1 MSKENWVSQVFQTSE
16 AGVSSAFEP
25 ELIPDN
31 QLAWMKNGVIR
42 GGKPHTRTPLRF
54 RLTLPRGKLQ
64 GVGFFSI
71 QNGMLVVSIGGNI
84 YRIRVGTKTSGF
96 SYEEIPL
103 EWRNSATQD
112 FAWMQETV
120 GYLVIQDGQSDA
132 IIYDGSVAR
141 RSDTAEDEVP
151 LGRQMAY
158 GNGRLWV
165 AINEQELV
173 AGDIKTR
180 TPGSELLFT
189 ETQYLTGGGAF
200 YFPRKITALG
210 FIPATGAAGYG
221 SLIVYAKDRTETIR
235 ADITN
240 RDLWGTFPG
249 FIQPALLN
257 TGAASQFSLTEVNQ
271 DLWWRDAQG
280 GIRSLRSA
288 VTDESS
294 GPGNTPQS
302 REVARIT
309 DFEDQKRLASV
320 SAIQFDNRLL
330 MTASPFINE
339 YGATSFRDIISLD
352 FSPISSN
359 RSKTAPSYDGE
370 WEGLE
375 FTRLVAGEFNGRK
388 RGFAL
393 SLDPD
398 GYNRLWEFD
407 DGVNDDELQICTGT
421 GLATLESP
429 IPMVMEYPSRD
440 FGTPNA
446 RKVLQ
451 RCDVYLAGIE
461 GEVSLDVYWR
471 SDNLVKWNQWQE
483 EVTACA
489 IMSDDSTETPHV
501 WKNLA
506 PQGRAQIKTF
516 SIPQTTQPLTGY
528 GNQTGFEHQIRIVV
542 TGKAR
547 VDRVVVHASVA
558 TQEQFALRDNASFS
572 VCAEQ
577 DITGNEVVYDP
588 VSAGCSMQVG
598 TALCTLEANLAPI
611 YPGTWTLSD
620 YPVGVDPSEVLLENE
635 SPSDNLSV
643 TVPEMGL
650 YTFRLHAGT
659 RVIDYPYE
667 FVCEGQYFIDL
678 TGIASDGSGLDGA
691 LSVGVYAYDGVA
703 ALRLLGRVGYEF
715 FGTVVDITAMVKIG
729 WTVQA
734 QAVVFLAEFYAYGI
748 YSEIPLVTSLASS
761 EGVTLG
767 ELTGVSGEHSGPLD
781 VDDIEIPDV
790 ETGSFVANVS
800 TPEPVDPPDNVPN
813 LVAWY
818 DASQLVGYSN
828 NDIIGTWSD
837 LSPSAGSMNP
847 TQSTRYITNAQNSLP
862 CARFT
867 KSPHSFFTAIN
878 NISKGDIFIACKI
891 TSAVFSGAFFKMGIL
906 SYAAQSTFA
915 GVDATTNWDSAS
927 WPIGTVYYLNGIV
940 TTNTAALL
948 SPSIY
953 NLKLG
958 SISAL
963 GSLIVNS
970 GNNPAPNGCNMDLYE
985 IAIYDRVLSDD
996 ERLGI
1001 TNYFKLK
1008 WGIA

>member
-1 MSKENWVSQVFQTSE
+1 MSKENWVSQIFQTSE

-71 QNGMLVVSIGGNI
+71 QNGMLVASIDGQI

-96 SYEEIPL
+96 SYEEIPM
-103 EWRNSATQD
+103 EWRNSAKQD
-112 FAWMQETV
+112 LAWMQETV

-132 IIYDGSVAR
+132 IIYDGSTAR
-141 RSDTAEDEVP
+141 RSDTDEGEVP

-165 AINEQELV
+165 AVNENELV
-173 AGDIKTR
+173 ASDIKTR
-180 TPGSELLFT
+180 TPGTELLFT

-271 DLWWRDAQG
+271 DLYWRDAQG

-288 VTDESS
+288 VTDEAT

-309 DFEDQKRLASV
+309 DFEDQKRLSFV
-320 SAIQFDNRLL
+320 SAIQFNDRLL
-330 MTASPFINE
+330 MTASPYINDV
-339 YGATSFRDIISLD
+339 GTASFRDIISLD

-359 RSKTAPSYDGE
+359 RSRTAPSYDGE

-375 FTRLVAGEFNGRK
+375 FTRLVAGEFSGKR

-393 SLDPD
+393 SLDAD

-421 GLATLESP
+421 GLALQDSP
-429 IPMVMEYPSRD
+429 IPMVLEYPSRD
-440 FGTPNA
+440 FGSPA
-446 RKVLQ
+446 LRKTLQ

-461 GEVSLDVYWR
+461 GEISLQVFWR
-471 SDNLVKWNQWQE
+471 SDNLVKWNEWQE

-489 IMSDDSTETPHV
+489 VMSDSVTTSPHV

-516 SIPQTTQPLTGY
+516 SIPQTTQALTGY

-542 TGKAR
+542 TGKAK
-547 VDRVVVHASVA
+547 VDRVVAYAKVD
-558 TQEQFALRDNASFS
+558 TQEQFAFRDNTNFATCLEQDVTGNNIDYAIVSSGCTMMAGTS
-572 VCAEQ
+572 VC
-577 DITGNEVVYDP
+577 GN
-588 VSAGCSMQVG
+588 
-598 TALCTLEANLAPI
+598 LNANIAPQL
-611 YPGTWTLSD
+611 PGNWTLQS
-620 YPVGVDPSEVLLENE
+620 YPVEVNPDAIDMTVNSET
-635 SPSDNLSV
+635 DNLSV
-643 TVPEMGL
+643 TVPDTGN
-650 YTFRLHAGT
+650 YVFRLTAGT
-659 RVIDYPYE
+659 RIIDYPHI
-667 FVCEGQYFIDL
+667 F
-678 TGIASDGSGLDGA
+678 
-691 LSVGVYAYDGVA
+691 
-703 ALRLLGRVGYEF
+703 
-715 FGTVVDITAMVKIG
+715 
-729 WTVQA
+729 
-734 QAVVFLAEFYAYGI
+734 AECPP
-748 YSEIPLVTSLASS
+748 EP
-761 EGVTLG
+761 
-767 ELTGVSGEHSGPLD
+767 
-781 VDDIEIPDV
+781 DDI
-790 ETGSFVANVS
+790 
-800 TPEPVDPPDNVPN
+800 PN

-818 DASQLVGYSN
+818 DSSQLTGYSN
-828 NDIIGTWSD
+828 NDQIGIWND
-837 LSPSAGSMNP
+837 LSPTGDLMNP
-847 TQSTRYITNAQNSLP
+847 SGITRYIVSGQNGLPVARFNFNSLFL
-862 CARFT
+862 AT
-867 KSPHSFFTAIN
+867 MA
-878 NISKGDIFIACKI
+878 ISKGEIFIACNI
-891 TSAVFSGAFFKMGIL
+891 TTNPFTGVFFPQGIFSYSGQT
-906 SYAAQSTFA
+906 SFA
-915 GVDATTNWDSAS
+915 GTDGTSKWSFAS
-927 WPIGTVYYLNGIV
+927 WPPGTVYYKNGQV
-940 TTNTAALL
+940 VSDGEA
-948 SPSIY
+948 SPSLPILY
-953 NLKLG
+953 NLKMG
-958 SISAL
+958 SVSSA
-963 GSLIVNS
+963 GNFFVNN
-970 GNNPAPNGCNMDLYE
+970 GNVSSPNGCIMDFFELAVYNRNLTDQE
-985 IAIYDRVLSDD
+985 RSVL
-996 ERLGI
+996 
-1001 TNYFKLK
+1001 TTYFMDK
-1008 WGIA
+1008 WGILP

>member
-1 MSKENWVSQVFQTSE
+1 MTSE

-31 QLAWMKNGVIR
+31 QLSWMKNGVIR

-71 QNGMLVVSIGGNI
+71 QNGMLIVSIDGEI

-120 GYLVIQDGQSDA
+120 GYLVIQDGQSNP

-141 RSDTAEDEVP
+141 RSDVSEGEVP
-151 LGRQMAY
+151 LGQQMAY

-200 YFPRKITALG
+200 YFPRAITALG

-221 SLIVYAKDRTETIR
+221 SLIVYAKDRTETLR

-249 FIQPALLN
+249 FVQPALLN

-271 DLWWRDAQG
+271 DLWWRDGQG

-288 VTDESS
+288 VTDEAS

-309 DFEDQKRLASV
+309 DFEDQKRLNAV
-320 SAIQFDNRLL
+320 SAIQFNNRLL
-330 MTASPFINE
+330 MTASPFINDT
-339 YGATSFRDIISLD
+339 GATSFKDIISLD

-370 WEGLE
+370 WEGLQ
-375 FTRLVAGEFNGRK
+375 FTRLVAGEFSGKK

-393 SLDPD
+393 TLDPD

-407 DGVNDDELQICTGT
+407 DGINDDELQICTGT
-421 GLATLESP
+421 GLVTQESP
-429 IPMVMEYPSRD
+429 IPMVLEYPSRD
-440 FGTPNA
+440 FGSPGA

-489 IMSDDSTETPHV
+489 VMSDDATTSPHV

-542 TGKAR
+542 TGKAK
-547 VDRVVVHASVA
+547 VDRVIVHASVT
-558 TQEQFALRDNASFS
+558 TQEQFALRDNAPFAI
-572 VCAEQ
+572 CAEQ
-577 DITGNEVVYDP
+577 DITGNAIDYLMV
-588 VSAGCSMQVG
+588 AGGCSMPVG
-598 TALCTLEANLAPI
+598 TALCDLTANLNPI
-611 YPGTWTLSD
+611 YPGTWTLAE
-620 YPVGVDPSEVLLENE
+620 YPQSVDPGDVVMTNTG
-635 SPSDNLSV
+635 PDDTLSV
-643 TVPEMGL
+643 EVPQTGN
-650 YTFRLHAGT
+650 YIFQLHTGT
-659 RVIDYPYE
+659 RIIDYPYE
-667 FVCEGQYFIDL
+667 FSCNGKYYLDL
-678 TGIASDGSGLDGA
+678 TDVPADGSGLEGA
-691 LSVGVYAYDGVA
+691 LGINIYAYDGVS
-703 ALRLLGRVGYEF
+703 ALRLIGFIDDDF
-715 FGTVVDITAMVKIG
+715 FATMVDVTSYITNGWLPASESVVFAAFYSSYGVDSEIGMDITLTSSSGATQT
-729 WTVQA
+729 TV
-734 QAVVFLAEFYAYGI
+734 
-748 YSEIPLVTSLASS
+748 S
-761 EGVTLG
+761 
-767 ELTGVSGEHSGPLD
+767 GVSGDYSGPFDSGAVSIASVLD
-781 VDDIEIPDV
+781 DAFVAVPTLPPPGDPGGSIFHAASNPGATIPVIPDYSFGDFTLELWTRV
-790 ETGSFVANVS
+790 EAGASVHGRIMDRSSGGF
-800 TPEPVDPPDNVPN
+800 N
-813 LVAWY
+813 LVHEPGGIFQYQAVMESGVLGGNKGTTATLSLEQWY
-818 DASQLVGYSN
+818 HLAYVRE
-828 NDIIGTWSD
+828 
-837 LSPSAGSMNP
+837 GSTMNIYVNGALN
-847 TQSTRYITNAQNSLP
+847 Q
-862 CARFT
+862 
-867 KSPHSFFTAIN
+867 
-878 NISKGDIFIACKI
+878 
-891 TSAVFSGAFFKMGIL
+891 TSACDTTTL
-906 SYAAQSTFA
+906 TFA
-915 GVDATTNWDSAS
+915 GSFMYVAGGVAETCSGYNSDLRLWNVARSGEQIAANYQNRLVGNESGLVMYYKFNEPDGVFVDST
-927 WPIGTVYYLNGIV
+927 
-940 TTNTAALL
+940 
-948 SPSIY
+948 
-953 NLKLG
+953 
-958 SISAL
+958 
-963 GSLIVNS
+963 
-970 GNNPAPNGCNMDLYE
+970 GNNVDVTNGANCS
-985 IAIYDRVLSDD
+985 YDI
-996 ERLGI
+996 EGPPPF
-1001 TNYFKLK
+1001 TP
-1008 WGIA
+1008 